1 MTMHQVSLIF
11 KKCMLLDEEEVSKL
25 SGGQANIKSYVAS
38 LGSFVGSLT
47 IAKNEPI
54 RVSHLD
60 LKQIL
65 IEGFQVKNR
74 KIAVIFVCRILKESS
89 GSRVFN
95 LRNPWINALLMILKD
110 ISTQAILAS

>member
-1 MTMHQVSLIF
+1 
-11 KKCMLLDEEEVSKL
+11 MLLDEEEVSKL